1 MSLRILAI
9 DPSYWQRTAAGL
21 LAVLVVGLLVAVAV
35 EALARIVFAPRAAGR
50 RWPEGAG
57 RGGILRIPAAMVIEL
72 QRRTPALEGRAADL
86 ADGAV
91 AVRVGLALGTLAVV
105 PLSTGLVVAQPGS
118 GLFVL
123 PVLLVADAVVLAVLQ
138 VVIADPA
145 ARDRRRADAAERALV
160 RIGAACVLG
169 LSGGAVVAQWGSASL
184 PVVVAAQ
191 AHTAAFGIAGW
202 GLPTALV
209 QLPALLVAC
218 AMLHLVAVRL
228 SPAAAERPLGGAR
241 GFVDRIAGSVW
252 LVAGAAWL
260 VVCFLGGGAVPWR
273 VDNDGVRHLLSVVLL
288 LSKLLAVCVALAWS
302 RVTWPE
308 VSPEVA
314 RLALAIGAG
323 AAICSIGGTLLVRWA
338 V

>member
-228 SPAAAERPLGGAR
+228 SPAAAERPLGGR
-241 GFVDRIAGSVW
+241 AGSSTASPVRCGSW
-252 LVAGAAWL
+252 RVLRGWWCASWVAGR
-260 VVCFLGGGAVPWR
+260 CRGGSTTTECVTSSRWSSCSRSSWRCASPWPGR
-273 VDNDGVRHLLSVVLL
+273 
-288 LSKLLAVCVALAWS
+288 A
-302 RVTWPE
+302 
-308 VSPEVA
+308 
-314 RLALAIGAG
+314 
-323 AAICSIGGTLLVRWA
+323 
-338 V
+338 